1 MDTITL
7 HDLKQ
12 LAGHQAGPA
21 VSLYLST
28 HAVGEPARQD
38 AIRLKNLVQS
48 AQSQLEARGVR
59 GGDAA
64 ALLLPAEQL
73 PGNADFWNH
82 RSQGLAALA
91 APGRFHAFRLPVAF
105 PELVAVGSRL
115 NIKPLLA
122 AADRS
127 ERFLVLALSQ
137 NQVKLWEAKRADIRE
152 LAVKGL
158 PANKREALL
167 IDSADRGEQVHAG
180 MRGSL
185 GKESSI
191 YHGQG
196 GEKDAAKSDMEQFF
210 RVIDHALAPHLRH
223 ETAPLLLAGVDYL
236 LPIFRQ
242 VTRYPHL
249 AERHLTGNCD
259 LLTALQLHERS
270 WEIMR
275 PYFDRPRRRAL
286 DRLRELTGT
295 DKASLD
301 PPAIV
306 TAVVGGRVDV
316 LIADPGRSRFGTF
329 DPKLGKAATCDATC
343 PGSED
348 LVNLAVAETLLHG
361 GTVFAA
367 ESREI
372 PAQSPV
378 AAIYRY

>member
-7 HDLKQ
+7 HELKQ
-12 LAGHQAGPA
+12 LAGHQEGLA

-28 HAVGEPARQD
+28 HAVGEPERQD
-38 AIRLKNLVQS
+38 AIRFKNLIQS

-59 GGDAA
+59 SGDAA
-64 ALLLPAEQL
+64 ALLLPAKQL
-73 PGNADFWNH
+73 PGNAEFWNH
-82 RSQGLAALA
+82 RSQGLAILA
-91 APGRFHAFRLPVAF
+91 APGLFHTYRLPTAF
-105 PELVAVGSRL
+105 PESATVGRRL

-122 AADRS
+122 AADGG

-137 NQVKLWEAKRADIRE
+137 NQVKLWEATRAAIRE

-167 IDSADRGEQVHAG
+167 IDSVDRGEQVHAG

-185 GKESSI
+185 GKQSSVF
-191 YHGQG
+191 HGQG
-196 GEKDAAKSDMEQFF
+196 GEKDTAKTEIEQYF
-210 RVIDHALAPHLRH
+210 RVIDHALAPLLRH

-286 DRLRELTGT
+286 DRLRELNGT

-301 PPAIV
+301 PAAIV
-306 TAVVGGRVDV
+306 TAVAGGRVDV
-316 LIADPGRSRFGTF
+316 LLADSSQERHGTF
-329 DPKLGKAATCDATC
+329 DPKLGQAATCDATC
-343 PGSED
+343 PGGED

-361 GTVFAA
+361 GTVFPAA
-367 ESREI
+367 SREL
-372 PAQSPV
+372 PAQSPM
-378 AAIYRY
+378 AAVFRY